1 MSLDKALQA
10 LKFDVRLQ
18 EYSMKQGRYTKQ
30 DLEQFIQTLPDC
42 SSNAESVDLENQE
55 DDSDSH

>member
-1 MSLDKALQA
+1 MSLDKALQT

-30 DLEQFIQTLPDC
+30 ELEQFIQTLPDC
-42 SSNAESVDLENQE
+42 SANAENVNLENQ
-55 DDSDSH
+55 DDESDSH

>member
-18 EYSMKQGRYTKQ
+18 EFSMKQGRYTKQ
-30 DLEQFIQTLPDC
+30 ELEQFIQNLPDC
-42 SSNAESVDLENQE
+42 SDNAESVNLENQ
-55 DDSDSH
+55 DDNSDAH